1 MQEKYDLIRKFP
13 NFYLSNIFSDL
24 KSKIDY
30 HFALKL
36 NGKQSL
42 DQMIIWSN
50 MIQKIND
57 FETECYKYN
66 SKNKINSDNLIE
78 MEKIIFKNKSI
89 FLLSK
94 SENDHMDFFKEKENN
109 DIKLIIISD
118 EYISEK
124 SINFFKKK

>member
-1 MQEKYDLIRKFP
+1 MEEKYDLIGKFP

-42 DQMIIWSN
+42 DQMKIWSN

-66 SKNKINSDNLIE
+66 SKNKINSDNLTE

-94 SENDHMDFFKEKENN
+94 SENDHKDFFKEKETN

>member
-1 MQEKYDLIRKFP
+1 
-13 NFYLSNIFSDL
+13 
-24 KSKIDY
+24 
-30 HFALKL
+30 
-36 NGKQSL
+36 
-42 DQMIIWSN
+42 
-50 MIQKIND
+50 
-57 FETECYKYN
+57 
-66 SKNKINSDNLIE
+66 

-94 SENDHMDFFKEKENN
+94 SENDHKDFFKEKETN

>member
-1 MQEKYDLIRKFP
+1 
-13 NFYLSNIFSDL
+13 
-24 KSKIDY
+24 
-30 HFALKL
+30 
-36 NGKQSL
+36 
-42 DQMIIWSN
+42 

-66 SKNKINSDNLIE
+66 SKNKINSDNLKE

-94 SENDHMDFFKEKENN
+94 SENDHKDFFKEKETN